1 MRSKKIKFKYRLRLN
16 LPKKPEIPQKHLRYI
31 HEEKPMLIHGVKA
44 KIAYLN
50 LNSHLARRTRRS
62 KPHLTG
68 YQSGY
73 SPETDILS
81 ATDHKG
87 APVGAVGRKQAHTEG
102 VLHACV
108 HLLLFD
114 PTGKQIIVQRRGLN
128 KDSSPGKL
136 SQSVGGHVGAGFS
149 PEETLAKQ
157 SREELG
163 ICPQLFRL
171 KTVFPYKSNL
181 KKNQEV
187 VFLFSGTYGGPLYPN
202 YSELAWAGYFNYQG
216 IKALAQKEPQR
227 FAPSFL
233 QDLKHLD
240 AAQKTSSLT
249 VEQRRKMFRVVK

>member
-1 MRSKKIKFKYRLRLN
+1 MGG
-16 LPKKPEIPQKHLRYI
+16 E
-31 HEEKPMLIHGVKA
+31 PMLIHGVKA

-50 LNSHLARRTRRS
+50 LKSHLARRTRRPR
-62 KPHLTG
+62 PHLSG
-68 YQSGY
+68 YQSGQ
-73 SPETDILS
+73 SPETDILIV
-81 ATDHKG
+81 TDDKG
-87 APVGAVGRKQAHTEG
+87 RAVGKVNRKQAHAEG

-149 PEETLAKQ
+149 PEETLAKE

-171 KTVFPYKSNL
+171 MTVFPYESNM

-202 YSELAWAGYFNYQG
+202 FTELEWAAYLSFNG
-216 IKALAQKEPQR
+216 IKALAQEEPQR

-233 QDLKHLD
+233 QDLKQLELVKKQT
-240 AAQKTSSLT
+240 ALT
-249 VEQRRKMFRVVK
+249 PEQRRSMFRLIK

>member
-1 MRSKKIKFKYRLRLN
+1 
-16 LPKKPEIPQKHLRYI
+16 
-31 HEEKPMLIHGVKA
+31 MLIHGVKA

-50 LNSHLARRTRRS
+50 LKSHLERRTRRP
-62 KPHLTG
+62 KPHLSG

-81 ATDHKG
+81 AVDHKG
-87 APVGAVGRKQAHTEG
+87 IPVGAVDRKQAHTNG

-114 PTGKQIIVQRRGLN
+114 PTGKQVIVQRRGLN

-136 SQSVGGHVGAGFS
+136 SQSIGGHVGAGFS
-149 PEETLAKQ
+149 PEETLAKE

-171 KTVFPYKSNL
+171 ITVFPYESNL

-202 YSELAWAGYFNYQG
+202 FTELEWAAYLSFNG
-216 IKALAQKEPQR
+216 IKALAQEEPQR

-233 QDLKHLD
+233 QDLKHL
-240 AAQKTSSLT
+240 AAAKKTASFSA
-249 VEQRRKMFRVVK
+249 EQRRKMFRLVK